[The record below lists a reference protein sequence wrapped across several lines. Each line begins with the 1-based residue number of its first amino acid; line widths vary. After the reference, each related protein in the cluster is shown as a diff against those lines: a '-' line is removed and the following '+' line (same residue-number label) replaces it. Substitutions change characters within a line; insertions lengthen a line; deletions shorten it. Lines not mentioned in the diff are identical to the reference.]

1 MKKIKIKRR
10 IENAAAAFFAG
21 EITNEND
28 SMSFANGSDVLRNES
43 AAGFYEKAEVFTRIL
58 KQVFLFFPGTLLLF
72 VLSLGTA
79 ISILAPLGSMN
90 LNIGFGQFF
99 LLFAAGIFMTWFG
112 IGDLRKPKHFVIPL
126 SIAATGALLGAVSA
140 ILMASSGAFRKIVF
154 SDAFPLYLLPLALIV
169 PFLAKGLV
177 DRDSQAYK

>member
-10 IENAAAAFFAG
+10 IENAADAFFADA
-21 EITNEND
+21 NFDENNAI
-28 SMSFANGSDVLRNES
+28 SFADGADVLRNKTAS
-43 AAGFYEKAEVFTRIL
+43 GFYEKAEVFTKIL

-79 ISILAPLGSMN
+79 ISILAPPANMN
-90 LNIGFGQFF
+90 LRIRLGEFF
-99 LLFAAGIFMTWFG
+99 LLLAAGVFMTWFG

-126 SIAATGALLGAVSA
+126 SIAATGALVGAVSA
-140 ILMASSGAFRKIVF
+140 ILMASSGEFRKIVF
-154 SDAFPLYLLPLALIV
+154 SGAFPLYLLPLALIV

-177 DRDSQAYK
+177 DRDSTCE

>member
-10 IENAAAAFFAG
+10 IENAADAFFADANL
-21 EITNEND
+21 NEND
-28 SMSFANGSDVLRNES
+28 LMSFADGADVLRDETTS
-43 AAGFYEKAEVFTRIL
+43 GFYAKAEVFTKIL

-90 LNIGFGQFF
+90 LNIGFGRFF
-99 LLFAAGIFMTWFG
+99 LLLAAGVFMTWFG

-126 SIAATGALLGAVSA
+126 SIIALGALVGAASA

-154 SDAFPLYLLPLALIV
+154 SDAFPLYLLPLALII

-177 DRDSQAYK
+177 DRNSQDYK